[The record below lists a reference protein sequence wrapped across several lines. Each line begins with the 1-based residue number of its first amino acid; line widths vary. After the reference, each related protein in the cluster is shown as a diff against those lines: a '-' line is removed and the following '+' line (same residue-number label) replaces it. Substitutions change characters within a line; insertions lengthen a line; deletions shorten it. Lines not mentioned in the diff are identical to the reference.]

1 MTAISESANL
11 ALRLW
16 FMIYRTHNM
25 LKMCSDR
32 VYREYKLTKEQ
43 YIVLVTIKYLDSP
56 VRLKDIA
63 RWLRRNP
70 NSINMIVDRMVKA
83 GLIRRVRERKDR
95 REIRLIITRT
105 GKEALKPAFAA
116 GLEFIWKTLS
126 PLSYNDMHTL
136 MRLLETIQYE
146 AATYIYPGADWGNIR
161 RNEAKSHKEFM
172 ERQIQAYCPQLT
184 KPNIGS
190 IDMERLVQDY
200 CPQILAV
207 EYQGDEKG
215 KTQQ

>member
-16 FMIYRTHNM
+16 FIIYRTHNM

-32 VYREYKLTKEQ
+32 VYHEYKLTKEQ

-83 GLIRRVRERKDR
+83 GLIRRVRDRNDR
-95 REIRLIITRT
+95 REVRLIITRK
-105 GKEALKPAFAA
+105 GEEVLKPAFAA

-146 AATYIYPGADWGNIR
+146 AYGYLNSRLDMEKIKEHD
-161 RNEAKSHKEFM
+161 AKSYDNLM
-172 ERQIQAYCPQLT
+172 GRLIVRLDQL
-184 KPNIGS
+184 
-190 IDMERLVQDY
+190 
-200 CPQILAV
+200 A
-207 EYQGDEKG
+207 
-215 KTQQ
+215 